1 MEFTELFSHL
11 LIDLQSLFRKNNKNL
26 SLSLSQITLLYSIP
40 ALGISMSSLS
50 LRLGLDNST
59 LTRLI
64 NVLENRSLVKKRS
77 NPDDKRSTIVRLTQK
92 GEEKV
97 EMIEINLNDFCEDI
111 VGSFSYEEKRDL
123 KDMLNRI
130 HWNLTK
136 NKISDN

>member
-130 HWNLTK
+130 QWNLTK